1 MTNQAM
7 LHMLQKSSL
16 HTLLLLTAKVLS
28 RTGFGEVQILDRR
41 ETRQKSRFGGH
52 ELMCESSFGSL
63 PLKVIVKVINDGVR
77 VRMLDELAGAVMRTK
92 ADLGIIVSPRHVTA
106 TAKRLQPHYLSARV
120 NIIDGDDLAERLTK
134 LSIGVR
140 PKGDVDYQFFGAL
153 GEVSARVSSFMKAEV
168 R

>member
-1 MTNQAM
+1 MTNQA
-7 LHMLQKSSL
+7 LLNTLQRSSL
-16 HTLLLLTAKVLS
+16 HTLLLLTSKVLS
-28 RTGFGEVQILDRR
+28 RSGFGEVQILDRR
-41 ETRQKSRFGGH
+41 ETHQKSRFCGH

-106 TAKRLQPHYLSARV
+106 TARKLQAHYLSARV
-120 NIIDGDDLAERLTK
+120 NIIDGNDLAERLTK
-134 LSIGVR
+134 LGIGVR

-153 GEVSARVSSFMKAEV
+153 EEVSARVSSFMKAEV

>member
-1 MTNQAM
+1 MTNQA
-7 LHMLQKSSL
+7 LLQMLQKSSL
-16 HTLLLLTAKVLS
+16 HSLLLLTSKVLS
-28 RTGFGEVQILDRR
+28 RSGFGEVQILDRR

-77 VRMLDELAGAVMRTK
+77 VRMLDELAGAVVRTK

-106 TAKRLQPHYLSARV
+106 TAQKLQAHYKSARV
-120 NIIDGDDLAERLTK
+120 TVIDGNELVDRLQK
-134 LSIGVR
+134 LGIAVR
-140 PKGDVDYQFFGAL
+140 PSGEPDYHFFGAL
-153 GEVSARVSSFMKAEV
+153 EEVTHRVSAFMRLEA